1 MQLTGEDHGGT
12 LRGFASFYRGPKIDR
27 RDQELLD
34 TQMKRFQPP
43 SRRDGLMILAIVG
56 VFLAGMTAGGFLF
69 AAYRGQPTVQ
79 TASSDDGKT
88 ALAFFLNGTPNV
100 AR

>member
-1 MQLTGEDHGGT
+1 MDC
-12 LRGFASFYRGPKIDR
+12 

-34 TQMKRFQPP
+34 TQMKRFQPF
-43 SRRDGLMILAIVG
+43 SRRDGPMILAIVG

>member
-1 MQLTGEDHGGT
+1 MEDQKWT
-12 LRGFASFYRGPKIDR
+12 AAIR
-27 RDQELLD
+27 LD

-100 AR
+100 AH

>member
-1 MQLTGEDHGGT
+1 M
-12 LRGFASFYRGPKIDR
+12 DR

-56 VFLAGMTAGGFLF
+56 VFLAGMTAGGLPVCGVSRP
-69 AAYRGQPTVQ
+69 A
-79 TASSDDGKT
+79 DG
-88 ALAFFLNGTPNV
+88 ANGF
-100 AR
+100 

>member
-1 MQLTGEDHGGT
+1 M
-12 LRGFASFYRGPKIDR
+12 DR

-56 VFLAGMTAGGFLF
+56 VFLAGMTAG
-69 AAYRGQPTVQ
+69 
-79 TASSDDGKT
+79 ASCLRRIEASRRRKRL
-88 ALAFFLNGTPNV
+88 LATMERRHWRFS
-100 AR
+100 

>member
-12 LRGFASFYRGPKIDR
+12 LRGFASFYME
-27 RDQELLD
+27 DQKWTAALD

>member
-12 LRGFASFYRGPKIDR
+12 LRGFASFIWRTKNG
-27 RDQELLD
+27 ELLD